1 MKKYVL
7 LIMLSVLI
15 TFICNAQNKPVK
27 IIFDTDMLTD
37 PEDVNALCLLH
48 AFADEGEAEILA
60 CVANGYE
67 ANRAS
72 GAAIDVVN
80 TFYHRP
86 DIPIGTYK
94 GGFTNKRS
102 AYTYKLRDH
111 FPHDAPNDDQLP
123 SSLTV
128 YRQTLAGQPDHSVVI
143 VSVGFLLN
151 VKDLLDSKPDKYSD
165 FSGKELIQKK
175 VKGLVVMG
183 GKYPEGREYNFYYG
197 GVAPAAKGVV
207 DNWPDE
213 LPILFSGYEIGEF
226 IIQGKNYKNQL
237 PLCPLRTALESAYNI
252 PLDDANNCLNAGRHG
267 WDESAVICAIRG
279 LSHNGVEYWKT
290 QSVGSVLV
298 DCCDGSNT
306 WVSSPDK
313 NQAYLIESMA
323 PDSLASLME
332 HYVLKS
338 IQNAMKKQ

>member
-1 MKKYVL
+1 MKSYLFSVL
-7 LIMLSVLI
+7 LCLM
-15 TFICNAQNKPVK
+15 TFFICNAQNTSVK

-80 TFYHRP
+80 TFYGRP

-102 AYTYKLRDH
+102 GYTHKLRDNY
-111 FPHDAPNDDQLP
+111 PHKAPSDDELP
-123 SSLTV
+123 SALAI
-128 YRQTLAGQPDHSVVI
+128 YRQTLAGQPDRSVVI

-151 VKDLLDSKPDKYSD
+151 VKDLLDSKPDKYSEL
-165 FSGKELIQKK
+165 SGKELIRKK

-207 DNWPDE
+207 ENFPDE
-213 LPILFSGYEIGEF
+213 VPIVFSGYEIGER

-237 PLCPLRTALESAYNI
+237 PPCPLRTALENAYNI
-252 PLDDANNCLNAGRHG
+252 PLEDAENCLNKGRFG
-267 WDESAVICAIRG
+267 WDETAVIYAVRG
-279 LSHNGVEYWKT
+279 LSHQGVEYWKT
-290 QSVGSVLV
+290 QSTGSVLV

-306 WVSSPDK
+306 WVQSPDR
-313 NQAYLIESMA
+313 NQSYLIESMA
-323 PDSLASLME
+323 PDSVASLME

-338 IQNAMKKQ
+338 IRNVLKK